1 MEEGNSLNFLQD
13 ILENEYGKDLKNTI
27 IDGYKTKRAT
37 TFRANT
43 LKTNSKIVEKY
54 LNDHIMKYKK
64 VRWNDDAFILIDN
77 NENDV
82 RSLDIYEKGEIYM
95 QSLSSMLPAI
105 ILDPKSDE
113 NILDMTAAPGGK
125 TTQLVALSDG
135 KACITACEKNKIRM
149 QRMKFNIEKQGATR
163 ANIMNEDARK
173 LDNFFSFDKI
183 LLDAPCSGSGTLN
196 FNDKDLQTKFTKDL
210 VNRSIKTQ
218 KELLQKAVKILK
230 KGGELVYST
239 CSILKEENEKNL
251 EQLIKNN
258 KLELIPINKDLF
270 AEIPLLPVTLEGTI
284 CVCPNELYEGF
295 FVAKL
300 RKK

>member
-64 VRWNDDAFILIDN
+64 VKWSDEAFILIDN

-173 LDNFFSFDKI
+173 LDDFFSFDKI

>member
-64 VRWNDDAFILIDN
+64 VKWSDEAFILIDN

-82 RSLDIYEKGEIYM
+82 RSLDIYEKGKIYM

-105 ILDPKSDE
+105 ILGPKSDE

-173 LDNFFSFDKI
+173 LDDFFSFDKI

>member
-1 MEEGNSLNFLQD
+1 MKKLIQVKNVVKTFDKQVV
-13 ILENEYGKDLKNTI
+13 LKGI
-27 IDGYKTKRAT
+27 
-37 TFRANT
+37 
-43 LKTNSKIVEKY
+43 
-54 LNDHIMKYKK
+54 
-64 VRWNDDAFILIDN
+64 
-77 NENDV
+77 
-82 RSLDIYEKGEIYM
+82 SLDIYEKGEIYM

-173 LDNFFSFDKI
+173 LDDFFSFDKI

>member
-1 MEEGNSLNFLQD
+1 MKEGNSLNFLQD

-64 VRWNDDAFILIDN
+64 VRWSDDAFILIDN

>member
-64 VRWNDDAFILIDN
+64 VKWSDEAFILIDN

-230 KGGELVYST
+230 NGGELVYST

>member
-54 LNDHIMKYKK
+54 LNDHTMKYKK
-64 VRWNDDAFILIDN
+64 VRWSDDAFILIDN

-173 LDNFFSFDKI
+173 LDDFFSFDKI

-251 EQLIKNN
+251 KQLIKNN
-258 KLELIPINKDLF
+258 KLPPREWFYDLDYKCNKDK
-270 AEIPLLPVTLEGTI
+270 TL
-284 CVCPNELYEGF
+284 
-295 FVAKL
+295 
-300 RKK
+300 R

>member
-54 LNDHIMKYKK
+54 LNDHTMKYKK
-64 VRWNDDAFILIDN
+64 VRWSDDAFILIDN

-173 LDNFFSFDKI
+173 LDDFFSFDKI

>member
-43 LKTNSKIVEKY
+43 LKTNSKIAEKY

-64 VRWNDDAFILIDN
+64 VKWSDEAFILIDN

-173 LDNFFSFDKI
+173 LDDFFSFDKI

>member
-1 MEEGNSLNFLQD
+1 MKEGNSLNFLQD

-64 VRWNDDAFILIDN
+64 VRWSDDAFILIDN

-173 LDNFFSFDKI
+173 LDDFFSFDKI

>member
-64 VRWNDDAFILIDN
+64 VKWSDEAFILIDN

-173 LDNFFSFDKI
+173 LDDFFSFDKI

-210 VNRSIKTQ
+210 DNRSIKTQ

>member
-54 LNDHIMKYKK
+54 LNDYTMKYKK
-64 VRWNDDAFILIDN
+64 VRWSDDAFILIDN

-135 KACITACEKNKIRM
+135 KACITACEKNKIRV

-173 LDNFFSFDKI
+173 LDDFFSFDKI

>member
-43 LKTNSKIVEKY
+43 LKTNSKIIEKY

-64 VRWNDDAFILIDN
+64 VRWSDDAFILIDN

-82 RSLDIYEKGEIYM
+82 HSLDIYEKGEIYM

-173 LDNFFSFDKI
+173 LDDFFSFDKI

>member
-27 IDGYKTKRAT
+27 INGYKTKRAT

-64 VRWNDDAFILIDN
+64 VKWSDEAFILIDN

-82 RSLDIYEKGEIYM
+82 RSLDIYEKGKIYM

-173 LDNFFSFDKI
+173 LDDFFSFDKI